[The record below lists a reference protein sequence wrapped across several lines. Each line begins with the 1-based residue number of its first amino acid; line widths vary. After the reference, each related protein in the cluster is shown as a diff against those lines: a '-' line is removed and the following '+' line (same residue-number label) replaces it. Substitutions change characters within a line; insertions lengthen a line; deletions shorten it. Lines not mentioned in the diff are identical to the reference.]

1 MSDNPN
7 AKDLLVKNLDKVDWS
22 RLCGNPNSVRI
33 LEQNLDEQNLDES
46 KGNGIT
52 DQNHPDFD
60 WGVEGEDW
68 EWEDEGDEECEEGD
82 EYEGDEYEGDEYEGD
97 GNSSQFCTGS

>member
-7 AKDLLVKNLDKVDWS
+7 AKDLLVKNLDKVDWKVS
-22 RLCGNPNSVRI
+22 SLNP
-33 LEQNLDEQNLDES
+33 DES

-68 EWEDEGDEECEEGD
+68 EWEEEGDEGEGDEGEGEGD
-82 EYEGDEYEGDEYEGD
+82 EYEGDEYEGDEECRSGKEV
-97 GNSSQFCTGS
+97 F